1 MITKNKNLRII
12 LVITLTAIGVLVVY
26 FSLIHSFRNSASYWV
41 QNKLQEILVT
51 EEIPQDLDIGNK
63 QPRILMEDNSDSN
76 KRLQGWNPVATKR
89 GPKLPVKLQ
98 DSDQELYEET
108 IKPREVEK
116 NSNYL
121 VNIRNLLNRIISDNF
136 RDKISENIEDDLN
149 ILYNELL
156 PFILST
162 ITVYIIDTDNYLKCF
177 KQLLDT
183 RININ
188 SNIQDSDIIITSL
201 KGDSLSNLEKQIEL
215 TRSKIKS
222 ISKSFTNSKTEF
234 GLTKKPLI
242 LYVMIENNI
251 FGNSA
256 RILLNLRENE
266 ILIKPS
272 GPLNDKV
279 STYILPPI
287 MEKFDCTPDIIRS
300 DGKIETH
307 SHYLSI
313 LDVDHLDLSDPTQR
327 SIELLANFDCLYNE
341 LIIKQKFFLYNL
353 GIKSIIN
360 PVKLKETLMVD
371 IMRNIE
377 ILKTIN
383 KKNNWI
389 IIQDSDMY
397 NKIGEFNSDIFTKTN
412 KYLMPSSMLKNA
424 VFCLVLDPIRTS
436 INEDISLNSFW
447 DSIRHG
453 CVPILLTEYDLN
465 TILPYSKI
473 FYWPDFVIEINI
485 STFHS
490 SKNIARD
497 LANEIIHIINNK
509 SDIEIYNMLIKIT
522 SIRRLLFG
530 SNGINLML
538 AEISRDLVM
547 NIIQKK
553 NKDNK

>member
-1 MITKNKNLRII
+1 MLI
-12 LVITLTAIGVLVVY
+12 ITLTAIGVLVVY
-26 FSLIHSFRNSASYWV
+26 FSLVRIFQNSVSYWV
-41 QNKLQEILVT
+41 QNKSQEILVT
-51 EEIPQDLDIGNK
+51 EEMSQDLDVGNK

-76 KRLQGWNPVATKR
+76 KLLQGWNPVATKR

-108 IKPREVEK
+108 IKPREVEE

-162 ITVYIIDTDNYLKCF
+162 VTVYIIDTDNYLKCF
-177 KQLLDT
+177 KKLLDT

-188 SNIQDSDIIITSL
+188 LNIQDSDIIITSL
-201 KGDSLSNLEKQIEL
+201 KGDSLSNLKKQIEL
-215 TRSKIKS
+215 VRNKIES
-222 ISKSFTNSKTEF
+222 ISKSFTNSRTEF
-234 GLTKKPLI
+234 GLTKRPLI
-242 LYVMIENNI
+242 LYIMIENNI

-256 RILLNLRENE
+256 RNLLNLRENE

-272 GPLNDKV
+272 GPLNDET

-287 MEKFDCTPDIIRS
+287 MEKIDCTPDIMRS

-307 SHYLSI
+307 SNYLSI

-341 LIIKQKFFLYNL
+341 LIIKQKFLFNL
-353 GIKSIIN
+353 GIKDIIN
-360 PVKLKETLMVD
+360 SVKLKETLMVD
-371 IMRNIE
+371 IIRNMK

-389 IIQDSDMY
+389 IIQDSEMY
-397 NKIGEFNSDIFTKTN
+397 NKIEVHSDISTDIN
-412 KYLMPSSMLKNA
+412 KYLMPSSILKNA
-424 VFCLVLDPIRTS
+424 IFCLVLDPIRTS

-447 DSIRHG
+447 DSIRYG
-453 CVPILLTEYDLN
+453 CIPILLTEYGLN
-465 TILPYSKI
+465 NILPYSRI

-485 STFHS
+485 SKFHS

-497 LANEIIHIINNK
+497 LANEIVHIINNK

-538 AEISRDLVM
+538 AEILRDLVM
-547 NIIQKK
+547 DIIQEK
-553 NKDNK
+553 NKDSK

>member
-1 MITKNKNLRII
+1 MIAKNKNLRII
-12 LVITLTAIGVLVVY
+12 LIITLTAIGVLVVY
-26 FSLIHSFRNSASYWV
+26 FSLVHIFRNSVSYWV
-41 QNKLQEILVT
+41 QNKSQEILVT
-51 EEIPQDLDIGNK
+51 EEMPQDLNVGNN

-89 GPKLPVKLQ
+89 GPKLPVRLQ

-108 IKPREVEK
+108 IKPREVEG

-136 RDKISENIEDDLN
+136 RDKISENIEDDLD

-162 ITVYIIDTDNYLKCF
+162 VTVYIIDTDNYLRCF
-177 KQLLDT
+177 KKLLDI
-183 RININ
+183 RINVN
-188 SNIQDSDIIITSL
+188 LNIQDSDIIITSL
-201 KGDSLSNLEKQIEL
+201 KGDSLNNLQKQIEL
-215 TRSKIKS
+215 VRSQIKS
-222 ISKSFTNSKTEF
+222 ISKSFTNSKTKF
-234 GLTKKPLI
+234 GLIKMPLI
-242 LYVMIENNI
+242 LYIMIENNI
-251 FGNSA
+251 FENSA
-256 RILLNLRENE
+256 RNLLNLRENE

-272 GPLNDKV
+272 GPLNDET

-307 SHYLSI
+307 SNYLSI

-327 SIELLANFDCLYNE
+327 SIELLANFDYLYNE
-341 LIIKQKFFLYNL
+341 LIIKQKFLFNL
-353 GIKSIIN
+353 GIKDIIN
-360 PVKLKETLMVD
+360 SVTLKETLIID
-371 IMRNIE
+371 IIRNMN

-383 KKNNWI
+383 KKSNWI
-389 IIQDSDMY
+389 IIQDSEMY
-397 NKIGEFNSDIFTKTN
+397 NKIEKVNSDISTDIN
-412 KYLMPSSMLKNA
+412 KYLIPSSILKNA
-424 VFCLVLDPIRTS
+424 IFCLVLDPIRIS

-447 DSIRHG
+447 DSIRYG
-453 CVPILLTEYDLN
+453 CIPILLTEYGLN
-465 TILPYSKI
+465 NILPYSRI

-485 STFHS
+485 SKFHS

-497 LANEIIHIINNK
+497 LANEIVHIINNK

-538 AEISRDLVM
+538 AEILRDLVM
-547 NIIQKK
+547 DIIQER
-553 NKDNK
+553 NKDSK